1 MMRTQRTR
9 CALMLGAMLCLPLFS
24 HAAQTPP
31 AEPTAAATGHDV
43 DNTRMNKRDRNDATL
58 TSGDQTN
65 DKSDVK
71 VAADVRR
78 AIVKDKS
85 LSTSAHNVKLIARA
99 GVVTLRGPVKDA
111 GEKAK
116 VEQIAG
122 GVAGVKQVE
131 NDLDVKTD
139 NR

>member
-1 MMRTQRTR
+1 MRTQHTR
-9 CALMLGAMLCLPLFS
+9 CVLVLGAMLCLPLLS
-24 HAAQTPP
+24 QAAQTPP
-31 AEPTAAATGHDV
+31 AEPTAAATGQDV
-43 DNTRMNKRDRNDATL
+43 DNSRLNQRDRDGATL
-58 TSGDQTN
+58 TASDQTN
-65 DKSDVK
+65 DKSDIK

-99 GVVTLRGPVKDA
+99 GVVTLRGPVQDA

-131 NDLDVKTD
+131 NDLDVKSD
-139 NR
+139 NH

>member
-1 MMRTQRTR
+1 MRTQRTR
-9 CALMLGAMLCLPLFS
+9 CALVLGAMLCLPLLS

-31 AEPTAAATGHDV
+31 AEPTATATGQDV
-43 DNTRMNKRDRNDATL
+43 DNSRMNQRDRSDANVTA
-58 TSGDQTN
+58 GDQTN
-65 DKSDVK
+65 DKADIQ

-99 GVVTLRGPVKDA
+99 GTVTLRGPVKSAD
-111 GEKAK
+111 EKAK

-122 GVAGVKQVE
+122 TVAGVKQVQ
-131 NDLDVKTD
+131 NDLDVKAD
-139 NR
+139 QH

>member
-1 MMRTQRTR
+1 MRTQRTR
-9 CALMLGAMLCLPLFS
+9 CALVLGAMLCLPLLS
-24 HAAQTPP
+24 QAAQTPP
-31 AEPTAAATGHDV
+31 AEPTAAATGQDV
-43 DNTRMNKRDRNDATL
+43 DNSRLNQRDRDNATL
-58 TSGDQTN
+58 TAGDQAN
-65 DKSDVK
+65 DKSDIK

-122 GVAGVKQVE
+122 GVAGVKQVK

-139 NR
+139 NH